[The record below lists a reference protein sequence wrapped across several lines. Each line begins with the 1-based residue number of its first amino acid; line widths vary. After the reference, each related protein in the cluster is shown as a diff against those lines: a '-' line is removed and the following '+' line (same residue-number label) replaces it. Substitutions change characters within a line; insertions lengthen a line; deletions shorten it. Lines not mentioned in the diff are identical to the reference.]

1 MKIAVDL
8 APVEETLL
16 IPLWAK
22 AEEAKRADAVLRD
35 PRADGIRTRLD
46 YDFGRLARAQASQL
60 GCCVRGRLMDSW
72 VCAHLAA
79 HPGCV
84 VVDLGCGLDGRLER
98 VDDGR
103 AHWFELDRPS
113 VIDLR
118 RTFFHESTRRRMLA
132 TCVLDPAW
140 MDEVETAAAGGPVLF
155 VTEGMLP
162 YLAADQV
169 RALLGRLARR
179 FPGATLLFDAMAPF
193 VVRHQAHHDAM
204 RHFEARFTWGLA
216 DLDEL
221 AGWDVGVQVE
231 ETQRFHDLLSRHGRR
246 VPRRLRWFGRIA
258 GALYPPFKRAY
269 TLNRARL
276 G

>member
-8 APVEETLL
+8 DPVEETLL

-22 AEEAKRADAVLRD
+22 AEEARRPDAVLRD
-35 PRADGIRTRLD
+35 PRADSIRDRLD
-46 YDFGRLARAQASQL
+46 YDFDRLADARASQL

-72 VCAHLAA
+72 VCAHLAT

-84 VVDLGCGLDGRLER
+84 VVDLGCGLDGRFER

-103 AHWFELDRPS
+103 ACWFELDLPS
-113 VIDLR
+113 VIGLR
-118 RTFFHESTRRRMLA
+118 RSFFHEGARRRMLA
-132 TCVLDPAW
+132 TSVLDEAW
-140 MDEVETAAAGGPVLF
+140 LDEIEAAAAGGPVLF

-162 YLAADQV
+162 YLEPAEV
-169 RALLGRLARR
+169 RALLGRLATR
-179 FPGATLLFDAMAPF
+179 FPGATLMFDAMSPL
-193 VVRHQAHHDAM
+193 VVRHQDRHDAM
-204 RHFEARFTWGLA
+204 RHFEARFTWGV
-216 DLDEL
+216 
-221 AGWDVGVQVE
+221 AGLESLEDCGIRVE

-258 GALYPPFKRAY
+258 GALYPPFKKAY
-269 TLNRARL
+269 TINRARL